1 MAPSIFQ
8 HVMDQI
14 LQGIPGV
21 CCYLDDILIR
31 SRSKEEHLYLLD
43 KVLTR
48 LEQYGVHVKLSK
60 CEFLKSEV
68 QYLGHRIDSEG
79 LLQAIRNAPP
89 PTDLSALRSWLG
101 MINYYHKFLPNM
113 STTLQPLYAL
123 LHKDTKFEWSAACD
137 DAFWKCKQELMK
149 NTVLVHYDPS
159 KEILLACDASS
170 HGLGAV
176 ISHVID
182 GKERPIAFSSRTLTS
197 AEKSYAQIEKEA
209 LSIIFGV
216 RRFHKFLY
224 GRKFTLIT
232 DHKPLLA
239 ILGPKKS
246 NSNNGSHVDAEVGA
260 NITGIY
266 L

>member
-1 MAPSIFQ
+1 
-8 HVMDQI
+8 MDQI
-14 LQGIPGV
+14 LQEIPGV

-31 SRSKEEHLYLLD
+31 SRLKEEHMYLLD
-43 KVLTR
+43 KVLAR

-68 QYLGHRIDSEG
+68 QYLGHRTDSEG
-79 LLQAIRNAPP
+79 LHPTEEKVQAIRNAPP
-89 PTDLSALRSWLG
+89 PTDLSASPWLG

-149 NTVLVHYDPS
+149 NTVLVLYDPS
-159 KEILLACDASS
+159 KESRLACDALS

-176 ISHVID
+176 ISHVIN

-224 GRKFTLIT
+224 G
-232 DHKPLLA
+232 
-239 ILGPKKS
+239 
-246 NSNNGSHVDAEVGA
+246 
-260 NITGIY
+260 
-266 L
+266 